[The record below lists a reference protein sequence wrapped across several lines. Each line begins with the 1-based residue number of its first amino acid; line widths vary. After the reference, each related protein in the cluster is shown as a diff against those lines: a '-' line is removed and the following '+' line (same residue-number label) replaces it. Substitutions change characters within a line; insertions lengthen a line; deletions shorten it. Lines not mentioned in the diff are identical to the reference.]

1 MKYLSRAAVA
11 AIGGLLLGTLAV
23 AQVIDTTTGFAFNI
37 GIGRFGEQP
46 VSTDTLET
54 IGQTFRAPAGFTQL
68 NDFTFWARASNG
80 PDGLD
85 FAGYVME
92 WNPLTNRATGP
103 LLYQSTL
110 QTLALSAPSNP
121 TQTPFVFH
129 TGGLVLDATR
139 QYVAFLSSSAFLDGV
154 EGYGFLGYIRA
165 DVYADGAAVFFNS
178 DSSLASLTSGRWSGP
193 AGGVDL
199 AFRANFSVPGA
210 VPEAST
216 YGLAASAFLAGIA
229 TWRRRSR
236 RDSRS

>member
-1 MKYLSRAAVA
+1 MNFLIRAAVV
-11 AIGGLLLGTLAV
+11 AIGGILLVGSAI
-23 AQVIDTTTGFAFNI
+23 AQVIDTTPGFAFNI

-46 VSTDTLET
+46 VSGDTLET
-54 IGQTFRAPAGFTQL
+54 IGQTFRAPTGFTQL

-92 WNPLTNRATGP
+92 WNSTTNRATGP
-103 LLYQSTL
+103 LLYQSPL
-110 QTLALSAPSNP
+110 QTLALSAPGNP
-121 TQTPFVFH
+121 TQTPFAFH

-178 DSSLASLTSGRWSGP
+178 DSSLASVTSGRWGGP
-193 AGGVDL
+193 TGGVDL
-199 AFRANFSVPGA
+199 AFRANFSTPSA
-210 VPEAST
+210 VPEPGT
-216 YGLAASAFLAGIA
+216 YGIVAAALLAGVV

-236 RDSRS
+236 SAAGT